1 MGVLIESV
9 TNFSSGSG
17 GVSTGRNLS
26 QSSALPTTTTRVVG
40 ILQMVFTNLITTIH
54 VNMIVDQPLM
64 NSMAIGRCRSVDVM
78 HSKGEY

>member
-40 ILQMVFTNLITTIH
+40 ILQMVFTNMIITIH
-54 VNMIVDQPLM
+54 VNMIAD
-64 NSMAIGRCRSVDVM
+64 
-78 HSKGEY
+78 